1 MSEPRDDRSTL
12 PLAKVTITIEY
23 DDGETQIFEADRV
36 NGIEMKLSSPAGPGD
51 GRDAEGAF
59 SFRMRPGSDG
69 RHYRGTHC
77 DEPRWLPGWGA
88 PPWDP
93 GVRG

>member
-1 MSEPRDDRSTL
+1 MSEAPDHSSTL

-23 DDGETQIFEADRV
+23 DGGETQIFEADRV
-36 NGIEMKLSSPAGPGD
+36 NGIEMKLSSPAEPGD
-51 GRDAEGAF
+51 DGDAEGTF

-69 RHYRGTHC
+69 RHYHGTHW
-77 DEPRWLPGWGA
+77 DEPRWLPEWGA

-93 GVRG
+93 GFRG